1 MTGVSECSQQ
11 RGNLKDDGY
20 KSKIMGESTI
30 MQEKFEIRGAT
41 LAESEFMI
49 YETSNNISVHAL
61 SALLDGHLAACR
73 VRNFLPSEQSRKII
87 ENFWCSSAR
96 TPRYGEGIE
105 GVEGYFIGASHIEK
119 DTRQYIEEAENFR
132 SAINEVFQDT
142 INPIDRFIDQIVH
155 FSSNNLRVMRPAMYH
170 GVAAGNVK
178 IVYWNNFGEF
188 LLLPH
193 DDLAQLSDPRQS
205 DFEIQQINR
214 VMAVNFYADVP
225 QNGGQLKVWNIQPDD
240 QSRSALGLTYS
251 GFPYPS
257 ELLEDHASMVI
268 NIEAGDLVL
277 LNGNL
282 VHAVLNGN
290 TISAPERRLL
300 VTCFMGL
307 QQNGDLIWWT

>member
-1 MTGVSECSQQ
+1 M
-11 RGNLKDDGY
+11 
-20 KSKIMGESTI
+20 
-30 MQEKFEIRGAT
+30 MQEKFGIRGT
-41 LAESEFMI
+41 KLAKSEFI
-49 YETSNNISVHAL
+49 VYETSNNISMNAV
-61 SALLDGHLAACR
+61 SDLLDGHLAVCR
-73 VRNFLPSEQSRKII
+73 INHFLLPEQRKKII
-87 ENFWCSSAR
+87 ENFWRSSAL
-96 TPRYGEGIE
+96 TPRYGDGID

-119 DTRQYIEEAENFR
+119 NTRQYIEEVENFR
-132 SAINEVFQDT
+132 PAISEIFQDT
-142 INPIDRFIDQIVH
+142 INPIDRFIERITH
-155 FSSNNLRVMRPAMYH
+155 FSGDNLQVTRPAMYH

-205 DFEIQQINR
+205 DFEVQQINR

-225 QNGGQLKVWNIQPDD
+225 ENGGQLKVWNIQPDN

-251 GFPYPS
+251 NFPYPV
-257 ELLEDHASMVI
+257 ELLENHASMVI

-290 TISAPERRLL
+290 AISAPERRLL
-300 VTCFMGL
+300 VTCFMGV
-307 QQNGDLIWWT
+307 QQNGDLVWWT

>member
-1 MTGVSECSQQ
+1 MIQE
-11 RGNLKDDGY
+11 
-20 KSKIMGESTI
+20 ESSIKGT
-30 MQEKFEIRGAT
+30 K
-41 LAESEFMI
+41 LAESEFI
-49 YETSNNISVHAL
+49 VYETSNDISMDAVYD
-61 SALLDGHLAACR
+61 LLDGHLAACQ
-73 VRNFLPSEQSRKII
+73 VRDFLPPEQRKRII
-87 ENFWCSSAR
+87 ENFWRSPAR
-96 TPRYGEGIE
+96 IPRYGGGIN

-132 SAINEVFQDT
+132 SAIDEMFQDT
-142 INPIDRFIDQIVH
+142 INPMDHFIKQITH
-155 FSSNNLRVMRPAMYH
+155 FSGNNSQVIRPAMYH

-178 IVYWNNFGEF
+178 ILYWNNFGEF

-240 QSRSALGLTYS
+240 QSRSALGLAYS
-251 GFPYPS
+251 GFPYQS
-257 ELLEDHASMVI
+257 ELLEDHTSMVI
-268 NIEAGDLVL
+268 NIDAGDLVL

-282 VHAVLNGN
+282 IHAVLNGN
-290 TISAPERRLL
+290 TIFSPERRLL
-300 VTCFMGL
+300 VSCFIGL